1 MFLGIDLI
9 SCLFVKYPDGIM
21 SQCKLVVLL
30 EGIAMQEMIFDLAYI
45 ILLIFAE
52 VGNM

>member
-9 SCLFVKYPDGIM
+9 SCLFVKHPAIM